1 MGRARL
7 AIRRLSITN
16 IICESGS
23 WPIRA
28 RRAGGYC
35 GSADMRGSIAPRN
48 RVLREVR
55 PAPKP
60 TVEVRL
66 ETALDQQAQVD
77 FAKFKTVFEDDPS
90 EPRIV

>member
-1 MGRARL
+1 
-7 AIRRLSITN
+7 
-16 IICESGS
+16 
-23 WPIRA
+23 
-28 RRAGGYC
+28 
-35 GSADMRGSIAPRN
+35 MRGSIAPRN